1 MEFLGSEMKLRQAA
15 LDRVKRQ
22 VDEAVNYETTKH
34 SQQRLRESIRQV
46 KEADLRFEA
55 AEEKVQDS
63 IFDMQAMYSNSYLH
77 GNECTR
83 LPERDLDYRR
93 KLVELNRFKEEM
105 TVLCQPLAH
114 SSRDSY
120 LLDSHHTFIDI
131 VKNALSTSVHE
142 ASNLNSDIVAKANA
156 AINSIPEIR
165 ASESTAE
172 ISDLRDKEEN
182 RPEFAL
188 ALYVNPFTTKVT
200 SSPIWGIPGKIV
212 TDTEGR
218 SVELRFWMAQYYV
231 KRLRI
236 VYQSEGS
243 HEDSGLS
250 SQAVVPLAFDLEA
263 RFSRE
268 SLEMELD
275 RLKLG
280 DVKSFLEFALSNQPT
295 PVLELDEATFSRCKS
310 GWKSRLERSSV
321 KTRPGLMAALIR
333 QTSENKKLLR
343 FLCENCM
350 WDEELSYSV
359 THREGA
365 RAILV
370 DIARKWDFVNEQL
383 SPTR

>member
-1 MEFLGSEMKLRQAA
+1 MEFLGSGIVMFKMKLRQAA

-142 ASNLNSDIVAKANA
+142 ASDIVAKANA
-156 AINSIPEIR
+156 AIKSIPEIR

-250 SQAVVPLAFDLEA
+250 SQAVVPLAFDLET

-275 RLKLG
+275 RLKLN

-295 PVLELDEATFSRCKS
+295 PVLELDEATFSRCK
-310 GWKSRLERSSV
+310 L

-343 FLCENCM
+343 FLCEN
-350 WDEELSYSV
+350 WGESHLGR
-359 THREGA
+359 HRTKVGF
-365 RAILV
+365 R
-370 DIARKWDFVNEQL
+370 Q
-383 SPTR
+383 